1 MKQSELCFLLT
12 FSIKIK
18 ITFFY
23 WQNIDP
29 FRSLISFRKLIGK
42 LLLCH
47 KEYASPIGVAFFKK
61 KARSLFLISNLVK
74 EQF

>member
-42 LLLCH
+42 LLLYH

-61 KARSLFLISNLVK
+61 KKLEVCF
-74 EQF
+74 